1 VILVVGATGM
11 LGGAILRR
19 LLKGREEI
27 RAVVRDPSA
36 SEKLREAGVETVSA
50 DLKDPASLPPACE
63 GVSTLITTANSAGR
77 GGDDNV
83 ETVDLEGNRSLI
95 EAASLAGVEHFIF
108 VSAQGEDPDS
118 PVPFLRAKGLTS
130 KRLRESGMAHTVLVP
145 DVYMNVWI
153 PLVVLGP
160 VASGQPV
167 TLVGEGSHKHYLIA
181 VDDVAS
187 FALSAVTNRAARNRD
202 LLIGGPEAVSW
213 RDVISTFERLNSVTL
228 EVQSLQPGE
237 PMPGFP
243 DAVSGLMAGLETY
256 DSPPPI
262 SKAEAKGTFGVRL
275 TTLEEFLRQQTGQLS
290 TSTASSRG

>member
-1 VILVVGATGM
+1 M
-11 LGGAILRR
+11 
-19 LLKGREEI
+19 
-27 RAVVRDPSA
+27 D
-36 SEKLREAGVETVSA
+36 
-50 DLKDPASLPPACE
+50 
-63 GVSTLITTANSAGR
+63 
-77 GGDDNV
+77 
-83 ETVDLEGNRSLI
+83 
-95 EAASLAGVEHFIF
+95 
-108 VSAQGEDPDS
+108 
-118 PVPFLRAKGLTS
+118 
-130 KRLRESGMAHTVLVP
+130 
-145 DVYMNVWI
+145 VWI